1 MSVELTRRECGKGM
15 SFTKIYDKKFKT
27 FGLSVRMIVPYDDE
41 YSPVYP
47 LVLDIL
53 ATCTRRYPEREQFSK
68 VLTELYS
75 ASVSTNSVRVGKYLM
90 LRISLNCL
98 CDEYT
103 IGKEKI
109 SAAAAQLLI
118 DCLTDPYIE
127 NGMLS
132 EKYMKLWRYMGNTI
146 LVGAITTILQV
157 GVTIL
162 AAFAFARLSFRG
174 KNLIFGILLGTM
186 MIPGEMMIIT
196 NYTTVSNLGWIA
208 EGNWKTFL
216 ALIFPFIS
224 SVFYTFFLRQNFKQ
238 IPDELYY
245 AAKVDGVSDFKYLV
259 KVMLPIARPAITT
272 VVILSM
278 IGSWNAYIW
287 PRTVTNNPDLSLVTN
302 GIMEMFRDEN
312 GLITNNLVMA
322 GMVLVS
328 LPLLIAFVVFK
339 KYIMNGVS
347 RAGIKG

>member
-1 MSVELTRRECGKGM
+1 MEKYFENEAEAKKYKRISIAKDIVVYLLLTAFAI
-15 SFTKIYDKKFKT
+15 FTLIPFLWMIFTAFK
-27 FGLSVRMIVPYDDE
+27 
-41 YSPVYP
+41 
-47 LVLDIL
+47 
-53 ATCTRRYPEREQFSK
+53 
-68 VLTELYS
+68 
-75 ASVSTNSVRVGKYLM
+75 STNEIQDTTVLQTFLPKQWTNNFA
-90 LRISLNCL
+90 IFFTN
-98 CDEYT
+98 
-103 IGKEKI
+103 
-109 SAAAAQLLI
+109 
-118 DCLTDPYIE
+118 
-127 NGMLS
+127 

-224 SVFYTFFLRQNFKQ
+224 SVFYTFFLRQNFRQ

-272 VVILSM
+272 VLILSM

-287 PRTVTNNPDLSLVTN
+287 PRTVTKNRDLSLVTN

-322 GMVLVS
+322 GIVLVS
-328 LPLLIAFVVFK
+328 IPLLLAFVVFK